1 MDFQDQRVL
10 VVGMGQTG
18 LSLLAYLK
26 EAGATVAGFDAQLSD
41 ERVQALTEAFGS
53 DVAWHSG
60 ELKAVLA
67 THDFDCLALSPGV
80 SSRSPE
86 VVAFQALGGLVV
98 GDVAIWSDLVQ
109 KTSSK
114 VIAITGSNGKSTVT
128 ALVGFLCERLGLNTV
143 VAGNIGLPVLDAWRA
158 QNGEAADV
166 WVVELSSF
174 QLDTVTRLNA
184 DAVCVLNISEDHLDR
199 YHHLLD
205 YAHSK
210 AKILLGAGLQVLNAD
225 DALCRAMA
233 AKGEPVKWFSL
244 TGKSD
249 YWVDVAQPTLPL
261 MHGDKALLGAA
272 ELPLQGLHN
281 AANVL
286 VAFALCEAIG
296 LDEGRLLQALPDFRG
311 LAHRVEKVG
320 EKNGVL
326 FIDDSKGTNV
336 GATCAALAG
345 FVAPV
350 VLLAGG
356 DGKGQDFSLLADV
369 VAEKAKAVLLIGRDA
384 ALIEEA
390 LAHLSVPV
398 IRCETLPE
406 ATEKAYALASAGDIV
421 LLSPACASW
430 DMFDNYGHRA
440 KVFIEAFQTL

>member
-1 MDFQDQRVL
+1 MNFQNQRVL
-10 VVGMGQTG
+10 VLGLGQTG
-18 LSLLAYLK
+18 RSLLTYLK

-41 ERVQALTEAFGS
+41 ERVQALTEAYGT
-53 DVAWHSG
+53 DAWFTG
-60 ELKAVLA
+60 ELSAVLA
-67 THDFDCLALSPGV
+67 AHDFDCLALSPGV
-80 SSRSPE
+80 ASRSPE
-86 VVAFQALGGLVV
+86 IVAFQAKGGLVV
-98 GDVAIWSDLVQ
+98 GDVAIWSALVQ
-109 KTSSK
+109 KTDAK

-128 ALVGFLCERLGLNTV
+128 ALTGFLCERLGVATA

-158 QNGEAADV
+158 QMDEPVAV

-199 YHHLLD
+199 YDNLLD

-210 AKILLGAGLQVLNAD
+210 ARILLGAKCQVLNAD

-233 AKGEPVKWFSL
+233 AKGEPTKWFSL
-244 TGKSD
+244 QGPSD
-249 YWVDVAQPTLPL
+249 YWVDVSQPSLPL
-261 MHGDKALLGAA
+261 MHEDQALVSALQ
-272 ELPLQGLHN
+272 LPLQGLHN

-286 VAFALCEAIG
+286 VALALCEAIG
-296 LDEGRLLQALPDFRG
+296 LDQAQLLQALPDFRG

-320 EKNGVL
+320 EKNGVV

-350 VLLAGG
+350 LLIAGG

-369 VAEKAKAVLLIGRDA
+369 VAQKAKAVLLIGRDA
-384 ALIEEA
+384 PLIA
-390 LAHLSVPV
+390 AACAHLSVPL
-398 IRCETLPE
+398 IHCDTLPE
-406 ATEKAYALASAGDIV
+406 ATQKAFALAQAGDIV

-440 KVFIEAFQTL
+440 QVFIEAFHAL

>member
-1 MDFQDQRVL
+1 MNVQNQRVL
-10 VVGMGQTG
+10 VVGLGQTG
-18 LSLLAYLK
+18 MSLLAYLK
-26 EAGATVAGFDAQLSD
+26 QAGATVAGFDAQLD
-41 ERVQALTEAFGS
+41 AERVQALTEAYVT
-53 DVAWHSG
+53 DAWFTGDLS
-60 ELKAVLA
+60 AVLA
-67 THDFDCLALSPGV
+67 AHDFDCLALSPGV

-86 VVAFQALGGLVV
+86 IMAFQAQGGRVV
-98 GDVAIWSDLVQ
+98 GDVALWAELVQ
-109 KTSSK
+109 QTPSK

-158 QNGEAADV
+158 QGDAPADV

-174 QLDTVTRLNA
+174 QLDTMGRLNA

-199 YHHLLD
+199 YDNLLD

-210 AKILLGAGLQVLNAD
+210 AKILLGAGVQVLNAD

-233 AKGEPVKWFSL
+233 AKDAPVKWFSL
-244 TGKSD
+244 AGERD
-249 YWVDVAQPTLPL
+249 YWVDIRQPTLPL
-261 MHGDKALLGAA
+261 IHDHNVLLSAA

-286 VAFALCEAIG
+286 VALALCEGIG
-296 LDEGRLLQALPDFRG
+296 LDQAQLLQALPDFRG

-336 GATCAALAG
+336 GATSAALSG

-350 VLLAGG
+350 LLIAGG

-384 ALIEEA
+384 GLIAEA
-390 LAHLSVPV
+390 LAHLNVPV
-398 IRCETLPE
+398 IHCETLPE

-430 DMFDNYGHRA
+430 DMFDHYGHRA
-440 KVFIEAFQTL
+440 KVFIEAFHSL